1 MPKRTRCPHCDRL
14 FSRDQIDTH
23 IRKCRLRE
31 ERSRGAKREPRRRAI
46 IVDGNN
52 IAYHLAYNEAP
63 RIANLVNAIKSLT
76 EARLHPTI
84 VISAALKHKIDKPEN
99 LRHLINEGDII
110 EVQRG
115 TNDDLAIIKMA
126 QERNA
131 DIISNDRFLDW
142 IDRFPWLPDR
152 LRRYRMT
159 PSGLILV

>member
-1 MPKRTRCPHCDRL
+1 MPKRIRCPHCDRL
-14 FSRDQIDTH
+14 FSRDQIDSH
-23 IRKCRLRE
+23 IRKCR
-31 ERSRGAKREPRRRAI
+31 SRDIQSKGTKREQGRRTI
-46 IVDGNN
+46 IIDGNN
-52 IAYHLAYNEAP
+52 IAYHLAYNGTP
-63 RIANLVNAIKSLT
+63 RVANLLNAINSLT
-76 EARLHPTI
+76 EARLRPTV
-84 VISAALKHKIDKPEN
+84 VISAALKHKIDKPDN
-99 LRHLINEGDII
+99 LRHLINEREII

-131 DIISNDRFLDW
+131 DILSNDRFLDW